1 MKSKGHLPPQL
12 QAFRTQAL
20 ARWSKFAPRE
30 RRLLSAAAAVVGLGI
45 FWMIAVQPAL
55 RTLREAPTQI
65 QALDSQLQQ
74 MQRLAGET
82 QLLRAAPQVSPGQ
95 AESALRGATDRLGN
109 AARLNLQGDRATVTL
124 TAVPGE
130 VLAAWLGEVRS
141 AARARVL
148 EAQLSRGGGSG
159 GSTAGYSGTVVLALG
174 RAG

>member
-1 MKSKGHLPPQL
+1 MNKQLSPQL
-12 QAFRTQAL
+12 QALRGQAL
-20 ARWSKFAPRE
+20 ARWGKFAPRE
-30 RRLLSAAAAVVGLGI
+30 RRLLSAAAAVLGFGI
-45 FWMIAVQPAL
+45 FWLIAVQPAL
-55 RTLREAPTQI
+55 RTLREAPTQL
-65 QALDSQLQQ
+65 QLLDTQLQQ

-109 AARLNLQGDRATVTL
+109 AAKLNLQGDRATVTL
-124 TAVPGE
+124 NGVPGD

-148 EAQLSRGGGSG
+148 EAQMSRSG
-159 GSTAGYSGTVVLALG
+159 GTSGYSGTVTLALG